1 MMPSRSR
8 LESWRVSTHSRLEA
22 ADRAFRA
29 PPRGSEVSTHSRL
42 EAAESVQFMKL
53 VFEPVSTHSRL
64 EAAEPCAKGVSR
76 RMNCFNTQP
85 PRGG

>member
-64 EAAEPCAKGVSR
+64 EAADAEAGLRCVELGSA
-76 RMNCFNTQP
+76 FQHTAA
-85 PRGG
+85 